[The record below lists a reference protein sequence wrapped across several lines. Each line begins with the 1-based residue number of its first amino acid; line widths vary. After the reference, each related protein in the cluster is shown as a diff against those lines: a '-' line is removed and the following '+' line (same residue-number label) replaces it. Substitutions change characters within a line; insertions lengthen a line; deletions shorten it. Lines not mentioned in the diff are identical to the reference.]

1 MTTTA
6 PRGTADGRAAEERTE
21 ERTRAEVREHRRP
34 ADRPALPPPR
44 GDLSEAVTDFLLG
57 RSRSLPGPRAAADA
71 DPYGEDLHLALHLA
85 YELHYRGFDG
95 VPDDMEW
102 DPDLLRLR
110 ALLER
115 RFEDA
120 LRERRG
126 RSGGVREVFDAL
138 LTEPVDGSGASHYLL
153 RHGTLDQL
161 REYAVLRSV
170 YQLREADPHLW
181 VVPRLR
187 GRAKAAMMTVQYDE
201 YGCGRAEQMHAR
213 LFADLMEDLGLD
225 SGYGRYL
232 PFVGAPALAAV
243 NLMSLFGLHRSRRGA
258 LVGHFAALEVT
269 SSPAASRIAAA
280 MRRMGAGE
288 AAIRFYDEHVE
299 ADAVHEQ
306 LVRRDVVGGLLADE
320 PDLADDVTFGVE
332 ATVLL
337 EDALSDS
344 ATRAWEAGTTAL
356 RAPLGVGDGTGDGT
370 GDGPG
375 RAHVPTTPP
384 TGGDGDA
391 SRRSG

>member
-6 PRGTADGRAAEERTE
+6 PRTTAEERTA
-21 ERTRAEVREHRRP
+21 ERTRAANPSPDGSPDRRP
-34 ADRPALPPPR
+34 EQRPERRPALPPPR
-44 GDLSEAVTDFLLG
+44 GDLSEAVADFLLG
-57 RSRSLPGPRAAADA
+57 RSRTLPDSRATADA
-71 DPYGEDLHLALHLA
+71 DPYGDDLHLALHLA

-95 VPDDMEW
+95 VPEDTEW

-115 RFEDA
+115 RFEEA
-120 LRERRG
+120 LRDARG

-138 LTEPVDGSGASHYLL
+138 LTEPVDGRGASHFLL
-153 RHGTLDQL
+153 RHGTLEHL

-181 VVPRLR
+181 VVPRLQ
-187 GRAKAAMMTVQYDE
+187 GRAKAAMMTIQFDE

-213 LFADLMEDLGLD
+213 LFADLMDDLGLD
-225 SGYGRYL
+225 SGYGHYL
-232 PFVGAPALAAV
+232 PLVGAPALAAV
-243 NLMSLFGLHRSRRGA
+243 NLMSLFGLHRARRGA

-280 MRRMGAGE
+280 MRRVGAGE
-288 AAIRFYDEHVE
+288 AAVRFYDEHVE

-320 PDLADDVTFGVE
+320 PDLAEDVVFGVE

-344 ATRAWEAGTTAL
+344 VTRAWEAGTTAL
-356 RAPLGVGDGTGDGT
+356 RAPLGDGLDPGPAPGPDGNP
-370 GDGPG
+370 DSN
-375 RAHVPTTPP
+375 PT
-384 TGGDGDA
+384 
-391 SRRSG
+391 

>member
-6 PRGTADGRAAEERTE
+6 PRGTVDRAVDAPQVDERTDERDRAA
-21 ERTRAEVREHRRP
+21 RRP
-34 ADRPALPPPR
+34 DRRPVLPPPR
-44 GDLSEAVTDFLLG
+44 GELSEAVADFLLG
-57 RSRSLPGPRAAADA
+57 RTATLPGPRATEAAD
-71 DPYGEDLHLALHLA
+71 PFGEDLHLALHLA

-95 VPDDMEW
+95 VPDDTEW

-120 LRERRG
+120 LRMRCG
-126 RSGGVREVFDAL
+126 RFGGVREVFDAL
-138 LTEPVDGSGASHYLL
+138 LTEPVDGRGASHYLL
-153 RHGTLDQL
+153 RHGTLGHL

-181 VVPRLR
+181 VVPRLQ
-187 GRAKAAMMTVQYDE
+187 GRAKAAMMTIQFDE
-201 YGCGRAEQMHAR
+201 YGCGRPEQMHAR

-225 SGYGRYL
+225 SSYGRYL
-232 PFVGAPALAAV
+232 PHVGAPALAAV
-243 NLMSLFGLHRSRRGA
+243 NLMSLLGLHRSRRGA

-269 SSPAASRIAAA
+269 SSPGASRIAAA
-280 MRRMGAGE
+280 MRRIGAGQ

-337 EDALSDS
+337 EDALSDA
-344 ATRAWEAGTTAL
+344 ATDAWEAGTTAL
-356 RAPLGVGDGTGDGT
+356 RTPLGDADDDHG
-370 GDGPG
+370 
-375 RAHVPTTPP
+375 
-384 TGGDGDA
+384 GGDA
-391 SRRSG
+391 